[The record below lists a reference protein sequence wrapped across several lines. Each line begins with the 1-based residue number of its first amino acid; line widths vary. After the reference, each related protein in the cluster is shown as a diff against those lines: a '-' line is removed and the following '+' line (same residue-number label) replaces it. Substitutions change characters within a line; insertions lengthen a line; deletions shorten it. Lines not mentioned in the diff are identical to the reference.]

1 MANTYFRF
9 KQFQVNQARSAMK
22 VSTDACLFGAW
33 VAATLK
39 PLVLSGTAL
48 DIGTGTGL
56 LALMIAQEI
65 PLFID
70 AVELEEGAYTDA
82 RENFQNSPFR
92 DRLRLI
98 HTDIRQHIAD
108 NSHYQLI
115 ISNPPFYTNS
125 LRGPLAAKNL
135 AHHDDNLEMDTL
147 FDSISKWL
155 SKEGYAAIIYPYN
168 KKQIIERHA
177 ASSDLHPCAMAAV
190 SPGTGQ
196 DFTRVMY
203 IVQRQ
208 TAEKIS
214 ESVIYIKDGN
224 DEYTELFKNFLR
236 PYYLAF

>member
-9 KQFQVNQARSAMK
+9 KQFRVNQARSAMK

-39 PLVLSGTAL
+39 PFVFSGKAL

-65 PLFID
+65 PLIID

-82 RENFQNSPFR
+82 RENFLNSPFR
-92 DRLRLI
+92 DRLRPI
-98 HTDIRQHIAD
+98 HSDVRQYSAD
-108 NSHYQLI
+108 NMQYQLI

-125 LRGPLAAKNL
+125 LRSPVGTKNL
-135 AHHDDNLEMDTL
+135 AHHDISLEMETL
-147 FDSISKWL
+147 FDSISMWL
-155 SKEGYAAIIYPYN
+155 SEEGFAAIIYPYD
-168 KKQIIERHA
+168 KKGMIEGHA
-177 ASSDLHPCAMAAV
+177 VRAGLHPFATAAV
-190 SPGTGQ
+190 SPGAGH

-203 IVQRQ
+203 LFQRQ
-208 TAEKIS
+208 AAEKVS
-214 ESVIYIKDGN
+214 DRVIQIKDGS
-224 DEYTELFKNFLR
+224 EGYTELFKDLLR

>member
-9 KQFQVNQARSAMK
+9 KQFRVNQARSAMK
-22 VSTDACLFGAW
+22 VSTDASLFGAW

-39 PLVLSGTAL
+39 PFLFSGTAL

-82 RENFQNSPFR
+82 GENFLDSPFR

-98 HTDIRQHIAD
+98 HSDIRQYRAD
-108 NSHYQLI
+108 NNHYQLI

-135 AHHDDNLEMDTL
+135 AHHDVSLEMEIL
-147 FDSISKWL
+147 FDSISMWL
-155 SKEGYAAIIYPYN
+155 SEEGYAAIIYPYS
-168 KKQIIERHA
+168 KKGIIERLA
-177 ASSDLHPCAMAAV
+177 ASAVLHPCAMAAV
-190 SPGTGQ
+190 SPAAGQ

-203 IVQRQ
+203 LFQRQ
-208 TAEKIS
+208 AIKTVS
-214 ESVIYIKDGN
+214 ESVIHIKDGN
-224 DEYTELFKNFLR
+224 DEYTESFRNLLR

>member
-9 KQFQVNQARSAMK
+9 KQFRVNQARSAMK

-39 PLVLSGTAL
+39 PFDLSGTAL

-82 RENFQNSPFR
+82 GENFLDSPFR
-92 DRLRLI
+92 DRLRLF
-98 HTDIRQHIAD
+98 HSDIRQYRAD

-115 ISNPPFYTNS
+115 ISNPPFYTNL
-125 LRGPLAAKNL
+125 LRSPLAAKNL
-135 AHHDDNLEMDTL
+135 AHHDLSLEIETL
-147 FDSISKWL
+147 FNSISMWL
-155 SKEGYAAIIYPYN
+155 SEEGYAAIIFPYN
-168 KKQIIERHA
+168 KKGIIERHA
-177 ASSDLHPCAMAAV
+177 ASAALHPCAMAAV
-190 SPGTGQ
+190 CPGVGQ

-203 IVQRQ
+203 IFQRQ
-208 TAEKIS
+208 PTEKVS
-214 ESVIYIKDGN
+214 ESVIHIKDGN
-224 DEYTELFKNFLR
+224 NEYTELFKNFLR

>member
-9 KQFQVNQARSAMK
+9 KQFRVNQARAAMK

-39 PLVLSGTAL
+39 PFVFSGMAL

-65 PLFID
+65 PLLID
-70 AVELEEGAYTDA
+70 AVELEEGAYVDA
-82 RENFQNSPFR
+82 GENFRDSPFR

-98 HTDIRQHIAD
+98 HSDIRQYRAD
-108 NSHYQLI
+108 NSYYQLI
-115 ISNPPFYTNS
+115 ISNPPFHTSS
-125 LRGPLAAKNL
+125 LKGPRAAKNL
-135 AHHDDNLEMDTL
+135 AHHDVSLEMETL
-147 FDSISKWL
+147 FDSISMWL

-168 KKQIIERHA
+168 KKEIIERHA
-177 ASSDLHPCAMAAV
+177 AGADLHPCATAVV
-190 SPGTGQ
+190 SPGAGQ

-203 IVQRQ
+203 IFQRQ
-208 TAEKIS
+208 PAGKVS
-214 ESVIYIKDGN
+214 ESVIYIKDSE
-224 DEYTELFKNFLR
+224 DEYTESFKHLLR

>member
-9 KQFQVNQARSAMK
+9 KQFRVNQARSAMK

-39 PLVLSGTAL
+39 PFDLSGTAL

-65 PLFID
+65 PLHID

-82 RENFQNSPFR
+82 RENFLDSPFR

-98 HTDIRQHIAD
+98 HSDIRQYRVD

-135 AHHDDNLEMDTL
+135 AHHDDNLEMETL
-147 FDSISKWL
+147 FDSISMWL
-155 SKEGYAAIIYPYN
+155 SEEGYAAIIYPYN
-168 KKQIIERHA
+168 KKGIIERHA
-177 ASSDLHPCAMAAV
+177 ASADLHPRAMAAV
-190 SPGTGQ
+190 CPEAGQ
-196 DFTRVMY
+196 DFTRIMY
-203 IVQRQ
+203 IFQRRP
-208 TAEKIS
+208 TEKVS
-214 ESVIYIKDGN
+214 ESVIHIKDDK
-224 DEYTELFKNFLR
+224 DEYTELFKNFVR

>member
-1 MANTYFRF
+1 
-9 KQFQVNQARSAMK
+9 MK

-39 PLVLSGTAL
+39 PFVFSGTAL

-65 PLFID
+65 PLLID

-82 RENFQNSPFR
+82 WENFLDSPFH

-98 HTDIRQHIAD
+98 HSDIRQYSAD
-108 NSHYQLI
+108 HSHYQLI

-135 AHHDDNLEMDTL
+135 AHHDDNLEMETL

-155 SKEGYAAIIYPYN
+155 SEDGYAAIIYPYN
-168 KKQIIERHA
+168 KKGIIERHA
-177 ASSDLHPCAMAAV
+177 ATADLHPCAMAAV

-196 DFTRVMY
+196 DFTRAMY
-203 IVQRQ
+203 IFQRQ
-208 TAEKIS
+208 TAEKVS
-214 ESVIYIKDGN
+214 ESVIHVKDGN
-224 DEYTELFKNFLR
+224 GAYTELFKNFLR
-236 PYYLAF
+236 PYYLAL